1 MSKRS
6 ERYKDTH
13 VLDSA
18 TSRRIGFFLFGEEP
32 APLVPEGSD
41 LDQNELKFSRGLLS
55 SSVINSPDL
64 AKAVSYYST
73 LRDIYG
79 SPNARVIVDILQKMS
94 MATEGKRAEQATEI
108 LNNSLPKE
116 IEVETSTM

>member
-1 MSKRS
+1 MSK

-13 VLDSA
+13 ILDSA

-32 APLVPEGSD
+32 EPKIPEGSK
-41 LDQNELKFSRGLLS
+41 LDSEELKFSRGLLA

-64 AKAVSYYST
+64 AKAISYYST

-79 SPNARVIVDILQKMS
+79 SPNARVIVDILQKLS
-94 MATEGKRAEQATEI
+94 MANEGKRSNQATGI
-108 LNNSLPKE
+108 LEGQLPKE

>member
-1 MSKRS
+1 MSRA
-6 ERYKDTH
+6 RYKDTH
-13 VLDSA
+13 TLDSA

-32 APLVPEGSD
+32 DPALPEDSK
-41 LDQNELKFSRGLLS
+41 LDTEELKFSRSLLP
-55 SSVINSPDL
+55 SSVVNTPEL
-64 AKAVSYYST
+64 AKAISYYST

-94 MATEGKRAEQATEI
+94 MATEGKRSDQATSI
-108 LNNSLPKE
+108 LEGQLPKE